1 MNLLDLLSD
10 NPDRDLLT
18 AYRKVKCDLFYGTL
32 PERTKLAEFEKDL
45 KGNLDAI
52 KNALRDGNTNYFLS
66 LAKQGGYWLCPKSFK
81 PENENENVIFA
92 ESRKTPVGSV
102 KMKGKAE
109 YRLMADLPISFHVV
123 TTLWILSV
131 GEVLETAV
139 SGDSYGNR
147 IRRTLD
153 GYVSMNALGAFE
165 PYIYQ
170 YQKWRE
176 NAFKTVR
183 KALDEDKR
191 LIVLTGD
198 FSSFYH
204 TLKPGFL
211 NDDWGREDLLH
222 DVPRELSFFEKWV
235 VDKIDV
241 SENVS
246 RRKGIFAKTSDE
258 KRTLSET
265 AKRFTD
271 IVVQMLK
278 DWAEGTPLK
287 FGLPVGCS
295 ISSVIANLAL
305 ASFDRTIRRDVVP
318 LYYGRYVDDFI
329 LVMENTR
336 NETDPKDVWKWLKK
350 RFPTGEVTLRG
361 KTPDVAYVSK
371 EAYPLETLHLN
382 AEKGK
387 AFFLE
392 GESGRDVVETIRQT
406 IARTKSEWRLLPGWI
421 DDEGIAAGIRKAIDE
436 NGCDADSFRVVKG
449 FVSRRADLSLKI
461 RTFEAYGRL
470 ITDDAWKPERKKLLR
485 SVLSAMDTASFFFD
499 YHSYVF
505 RLFGLFLR
513 HLDEHDEEECRDVLK
528 LCERICKMADPKRF
542 EEAIVADQY
551 KWKLKRTADTPE
563 ISAKEESR
571 PHHSCR
577 HVRDQM
583 IQALAISEPW
593 RLSKPF
599 RTQLFEKLDKLE
611 CGNVV
616 QSVGEV
622 DETAAGLFVCD
633 LAASPLRSVA
643 LDVLSDCDENVS
655 VKDGAKFAPSRR
667 TNPLKSNFGIWDEAC
682 GRHQMDFTFEENRFE
697 SVQCAVRAVL
707 SSAIGTKESEEKKG
721 REDCDHWTSVS
732 GWFCP
737 TRPFSFLE
745 LFALLFRENDAQAS
759 GDPAC
764 GNADDV
770 MLSDWTQKKRTVVDY
785 LQETRGYNG
794 DRLQSGFP
802 ELKKDSDGTIERVV
816 VRGPESGS
824 GLEFPEFGFA
834 QPEEA
839 PDEMIERTVF
849 CLDGALNRDHHP
861 ELCFSKS
868 MDAPDGMI
876 GRAGVR
882 LKDERKKI
890 RVAVVNWKTDE
901 ASWVASVVGQ
911 RDPHSG
917 KRFARFTKLVN
928 RILSEQTS
936 VDYVVFPELSIP
948 VKWYFDAAIKLNR
961 AKISL
966 IAGVEYLH
974 HGRNEVSNEV
984 WCSLHLDSM
993 RFPAA
998 AIVPFRKSKPA
1009 LEEAAELWKLA
1020 HRQFSSGKGTGVCR
1034 KICQH
1039 GSFCFSVLICSE
1051 LLEVANRAW
1060 MTGRVDALFVP
1071 EWNKDTET
1079 FDALV
1084 EATAMDLHTY
1094 VVQCNDRAYG
1104 DSRIRC
1110 PAKKA
1115 HKRDLLRVRGGELDD
1130 FNVGTIPF
1138 DRLRRFQSSAI
1149 PPTGPG
1155 EDYKPTPP
1163 GFVIAD
1169 YRRALPCRSP
1179 ETGF

>member
-18 AYRKVKCDLFYGTL
+18 AYRKVKCDLFYGNC
-32 PERTKLAEFEKDL
+32 PERIKLAEFEKDL

-52 KNALRDGNTNYFLS
+52 KKALRDDNKDYFLD
-66 LAKQGGYWLCPKSFK
+66 LAKQGGYWLCPKSCK
-81 PENENENVIFA
+81 PDNKNENAIFA
-92 ESRKTPVGSV
+92 ESRKSFDGSV
-102 KMKGKAE
+102 EKKGKAE
-109 YRLMADLPISFHVV
+109 YRLMADLPIEFHVV

-131 GEVLETAV
+131 GEVQETAV
-139 SGDSYGNR
+139 SDVSYGNR

-153 GYVSMNALGAFE
+153 GTVSKNALGTFT
-165 PYIYQ
+165 PYSYQ
-170 YQKWRE
+170 YRKWRD
-176 NAFKTVR
+176 NAFNTVR
-183 KALDEDKR
+183 NALDDEKS

-204 TLKPGFL
+204 TLKPDFL
-211 NDDWGREDLLH
+211 L
-222 DVPRELSFFEKWV
+222 
-235 VDKIDV
+235 
-241 SENVS
+241 
-246 RRKGIFAKTSDE
+246 DE
-258 KRTLSET
+258 KFVDWVAEATSILRNEDRWKHVFKESPNGGWSLSGPAE
-265 AKRFTD
+265 RFTH

-278 DWAEGTPLK
+278 KWAEGTPLNS
-287 FGLPVGCS
+287 GLPVGCS

-305 ASFDRTIRRDVVP
+305 SAFDRTMRGEVVP

-336 NETDPKDVWKWLKK
+336 KETTLQGVWNWIAD
-350 RFPTGEVTLRG
+350 RFPETELSVETEGPARSSQGASVGSEVITSISYMPG
-361 KTPDVAYVSK
+361 TAYSI
-371 EAYPLETLHLN
+371 ETLHLN
-382 AEKGK
+382 VSKIK

-392 GESGRDVVETIRQT
+392 GENGRDLVETIRKT
-406 IARTKSEWRLLPGWI
+406 VERTKSEWRLLPEWI
-421 DDEGIAAGIRKAIDE
+421 ENDDIAAGIRNVIDDK
-436 NGCDADSFRVVKG
+436 GCDASSFRVVKSLT
-449 FVSRRADLSLKI
+449 SRRADLSLKI
-461 RTFEAYGRL
+461 RRFEAYERL
-470 ITDDAWKPERKKLLR
+470 IPDNAWKAARKKLLH
-485 SVLSAMDTASFFFD
+485 SVLTIMDSSFVFD
-499 YHSYVF
+499 FQSHLF

-513 HLDEHDEEECRDVLK
+513 HLDEKDEEECRSLLEFCDGIFK
-528 LCERICKMADPKRF
+528 LSDPAQFKATVIADEKKWIRDRDEIREKELGIISTQESCHGTPPDAEWCRRYMHDQMLQ
-542 EEAIVADQY
+542 AI
-551 KWKLKRTADTPE
+551 E
-563 ISAKEESR
+563 ISQPE
-571 PHHSCR
+571 
-577 HVRDQM
+577 
-583 IQALAISEPW
+583 
-593 RLSKPF
+593 RLSTDF
-599 RTQLFEKLDKLE
+599 RKKLLKNLDKTE
-611 CGNVV
+611 NNDIDRF
-616 QSVGEV
+616 SDEV
-622 DETAAGLFVCD
+622 CQTAAGLFFCD
-633 LAASPLRSVA
+633 LAARPLRMCA
-643 LDVLSDCDENVS
+643 LDGFFNRIEKVS
-655 VKDGAKFAPSRR
+655 VKDGARLSLNDPVGLSDEIKTLLLSVCNHYQ
-667 TNPLKSNFGIWDEAC
+667 TDWKTLSNAKNDPIG
-682 GRHQMDFTFEENRFE
+682 
-697 SVQCAVRAVL
+697 
-707 SSAIGTKESEEKKG
+707 SAIGPLLSSMDAPNALC
-721 REDCDHWTSVS
+721 RVS
-732 GWFCP
+732 GWYCS
-737 TRPFSFLE
+737 TRPFSFTELHSFLDTDHDNSYQTEESEKQTESITSIITQTILTNYLLE
-745 LFALLFRENDAQAS
+745 A
-759 GDPAC
+759 
-764 GNADDV
+764 
-770 MLSDWTQKKRTVVDY
+770 
-785 LQETRGYNG
+785 RGYNG
-794 DRLQSGFP
+794 DHLAQGFP
-802 ELKKDSDGTIERVV
+802 KSVEQPDSQIRRICIGLKN
-816 VRGPESGS
+816 
-824 GLEFPEFGFA
+824 
-834 QPEEA
+834 
-839 PDEMIERTVF
+839 
-849 CLDGALNRDHHP
+849 NRD
-861 ELCFSKS
+861 
-868 MDAPDGMI
+868 
-876 GRAGVR
+876 RV
-882 LKDERKKI
+882 
-890 RVAVVNWKTDE
+890 RVAVANWKTDE
-901 ASWVASVVGQ
+901 ASWVASIVGQ
-911 RDPHSG
+911 QDPCSATRYS
-917 KRFARFTKLVN
+917 RFAQLMN
-928 RILSEQTS
+928 RVLSVYPS

-1179 ETGF
+1179 ETES